1 MRSRLKSDRSNLL
14 QVSLLS
20 IVYLL
25 SLSVSSCNGK
35 LSAEECSKLGFTDE
49 LVCSSCTKLKKFNL
63 HNEMQDSCDQCCESD
78 EDDSGVKKFF
88 GAILEVCQWKLGR
101 YPQVQAFIKGDK
113 AKAFSNL
120 KIQYKRGMDPTVK
133 LLDENKSVQETLS
146 VEKWDTDNIEEFFR
160 EKLL

>member
-14 QVSLLS
+14 QVSILS

-25 SLSVSSCNGK
+25 SLSVSITHGK
-35 LSAEECSKLGFTDE
+35 LSQDECSKLGYTDD
-49 LVCSSCTKLKKFNL
+49 LVCSSCTKLKQFDL
-63 HNEMQDSCDQCCESD
+63 TEMQDSCDECCEKD
-78 EDDSGVKKFF
+78 EEEEGVKKFF

-101 YPQVQAFIKGDK
+101 YPQVQAFIKSDK